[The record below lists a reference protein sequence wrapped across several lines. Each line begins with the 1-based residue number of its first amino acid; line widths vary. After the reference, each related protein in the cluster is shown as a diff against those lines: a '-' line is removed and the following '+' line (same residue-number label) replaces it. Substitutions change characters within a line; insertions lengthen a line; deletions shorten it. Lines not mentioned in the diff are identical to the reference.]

1 MTQDVLELRCGGG
14 LEGRGGEFDP
24 DGKGTLSSLLSRHC
38 CAARPSSS
46 RSICLQA
53 KESIFGSA
61 LPLVYLDCTS
71 GVAAALVQSKT
82 SSIAAQ
88 QRTARTVT
96 ETLLRDVQDLLPIEQ
111 ARKNQPV
118 LSHVTLAYAGL
129 VTHHA
134 HRMLSD
140 SHTCRCG
147 GKGWLLA
154 LMLGAAVAGCVQK
167 HAQGPSSGAG
177 GRGGC
182 WH

>member
-1 MTQDVLELRCGGG
+1 MRRQPI
-14 LEGRGGEFDP
+14 GRSAPLFSTAP
-24 DGKGTLSSLLSRHC
+24 PL
-38 CAARPSSS
+38 PSSF

-53 KESIFGSA
+53 KESVFGSA

-96 ETLLRDVQDLLPIEQ
+96 ETLLRDVQDLLPIER
-111 ARKNQPV
+111 ARADQPV

-140 SHTCRCG
+140 SHTCR
-147 GKGWLLA
+147 W
-154 LMLGAAVAGCVQK
+154 
-167 HAQGPSSGAG
+167 AG
-177 GRGGC
+177 GVGVGGEVS
-182 WH
+182 